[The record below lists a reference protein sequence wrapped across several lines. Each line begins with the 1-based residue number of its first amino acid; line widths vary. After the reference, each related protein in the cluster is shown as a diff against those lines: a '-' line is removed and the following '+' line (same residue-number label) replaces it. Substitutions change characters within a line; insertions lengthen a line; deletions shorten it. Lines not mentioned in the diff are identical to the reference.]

1 MFLLFNMLSR
11 FVIAFLPRSKCLLIS
26 WLKSSSSVIFGT
38 QENKLCHC
46 FHFPPSICHEMMGPD
61 AMILAFS
68 VLSTESVFHSPLSP
82 SSRGS
87 LVPLCLLPLD
97 RVVSP
102 AYLRLFIFLL
112 VILIP
117 TCDSSSLVFHMIYSA
132 YKLNK

>member
-26 WLKSSSSVIFGT
+26 WLKSPSSVIFGA

-46 FHFPPSICHEMMGPD
+46 FHFSPSICHEMIGPD
-61 AMILAFS
+61 AMILACS
-68 VLSTESVFHSPLSP
+68 VLSTESAFHSPLSP

-117 TCDSSSLVFHMIYSA
+117 TCDLSSLVFHKIYSA
-132 YKLNK
+132 YKLNM